1 MNGHFRAFSFVDR
14 ITSLR
19 EAGRVEG
26 CYVIPDGL
34 TDFPP
39 CLAAE
44 AVGQLAAWAA
54 MKAADFARR
63 PVAGLA
69 GRVDL
74 LGNAR
79 PGQLLE
85 LSVDIES
92 LDEEAIS
99 YRGSAAIDG
108 APVIRLHDCVGPM
121 IPVVEL
127 DAPDALRDRFDLLC
141 GKGIA
146 AGGFPGLPPL
156 LCRRIGGDHG
166 ASLRAA
172 FAVPL
177 AAPFFADH
185 FPRRPVFPGSLLM
198 QACLQIAS
206 DLLAEI
212 TPPAA
217 GNWTLQSVVNMKLR
231 EFIPP
236 GKALV
241 LEARIKQPV
250 GDDVRSRVPGGKDLA
265 PDSLTLLVDARA
277 GDEIVG
283 SARLLAG
290 TGNSK

>member
-19 EAGRVEG
+19 EASRVEG
-26 CYVIPDGL
+26 YYVIPGEL

-54 MKAADFARR
+54 MKAANFARR

-92 LDEEAIS
+92 LDDEAIS
-99 YRGSAAIDG
+99 YRGAAAIGG
-108 APVIRLHDCVGPM
+108 APIIRLHDCVGPM
-121 IPVVEL
+121 IPVAEL
-127 DAPDALRDRFDLLC
+127 DAPEALRDRFNLLS
-141 GKGIA
+141 GSGVA

-156 LCRRIGGDHG
+156 PCRRLGGDHG
-166 ASLRAA
+166 AFLRAA

-206 DLLAEI
+206 DLVAEI
-212 TPPAA
+212 SSPSS

-236 GKALV
+236 GKDLV
-241 LEARIKQPV
+241 LEVRVKQLT
-250 GDDVRSRVPGGKDLA
+250 DDSV
-265 PDSLTLLVDARA
+265 TLMVDARS
-277 GDEIVG
+277 GDEVVG

-290 TGNSK
+290 NVNTK